1 MNPISATCSRCG
13 TRMSVPAAAVL
24 LDARP
29 EGLRGWLVCGT
40 CHDVIDVVVPQ
51 AAVVEIECPTLV
63 TGHRQQ
69 EDEGEA
75 AWREQE
81 KQGHAGLPRR
91 RMSAILARCCRGCNP
106 PKWVRSAYLP
116 GATPSTA
123 S

>member
-51 AAVVEIECPTLV
+51 AAVVGLV
-63 TGHRQQ
+63 MRGCLLL
-69 EDEGEA
+69 DA
-75 AWREQE
+75 
-81 KQGHAGLPRR
+81 P
-91 RMSAILARCCRGCNP
+91 SAILHGSQAAR
-106 PKWVRSAYLP
+106 
-116 GATPSTA
+116 
-123 S
+123 